1 MADGEGVSTLGRAS
15 AAGTALEAQRKNA
28 PIVTRHDD
36 GERAPLLAST
46 SGLPNAFTPARYSPD
61 AYSSTTNVYSS
72 GPRHP
77 SLLVARSA
85 SPDVR
90 TASPVSP
97 PKPFAGAEADLT
109 ARKRRSRDGGEGS
122 TRIKKQLT
130 PLKIRQKGLRKAPSL
145 AHLPPTP
152 MTAYFDAESH
162 EEEQQGETR
171 NHTAATPLA
180 SFAPLES
187 HYSQAP
193 ILATSPA
200 LSSESISADEMG
212 TDGSAGGL
220 SISSEADTP
229 GPITPATPA
238 WKPRELTLLQSKKGF
253 DLSAEPSHRPERERA
268 LVGLGVQT
276 PSLSSLSEDGRVS
289 RRTSRVLVKDIFPI
303 ASTSHAKTTSS
314 PGSNSS
320 SGPREL
326 KLASSG
332 GPPSSMRAKGNSS
345 LASSPIAGPSSIGVL
360 GQASKSPLPVLPPG
374 PAFSVGSRLTPS
386 ISSNASSRRSSTSMS
401 RLNGSSEWQ
410 TIDEGFQDVTI
421 VPDRVLDELTPINGS
436 RSGSPHSAPSPVSFA
451 GQLALGSKR
460 RGPPAPLILAH
471 SPASSYSHD
480 SGLGS
485 APTSNN
491 SPLPTPHSS
500 RFAEQVHDGLLG
512 IPHASSSV
520 KERGDIPPSPMS
532 PYGGQAFHT
541 PMQSPLLL
549 ARSESSKREKE
560 EQVGDD
566 ERSEVREMEE
576 IASSSREREWP
587 PTVKDD
593 VAKQMTAGLPTS
605 HHRSSSN
612 VATAT
617 QTASMPSSADDPAEE
632 RDADIRSRSVS
643 SDDAVLER
651 QAPSPLP
658 ALAFNTA
665 IFTSPPT
672 QSMASEQQS
681 IAPDTLPEVLPA
693 MPLRTTSKEKRASSS
708 RRQSQSPM
716 GPPPSV
722 PLPTPPMPSAA
733 ASATRSPSTKSVE
746 DTKRRLSSRSKG
758 NGASTGEAALAVH
771 SDQGSDGHRGSRKV
785 DKPLPF
791 LQKSKAS
798 LVPDVPSFGYTGPI
812 SSAEVA
818 DTSSPALGTGQYSPF
833 LNDEPQFTS
842 RWSSGS
848 ESEGDRPSRANSKK
862 VTKQRKSFSG
872 ASASS
877 SKKNSIQ
884 GSLPGASAPSKKGSF
899 FAGLGLRKKSVPSLS
914 HWMSSGQPTPT
925 TTASD
930 SPAPGKLDGLVEFP
944 FPSTTTSQ
952 RESLVS
958 SSRRGSSS
966 PMPPAGVNSASK
978 DADGRAGSRQ
988 SQSQSK
994 GAGGVAMAARLSQGS
1009 GKKLTARRSDASI
1022 RTTASMQ
1029 GAVNSATARLS
1040 AASISPAAQSPVLE
1054 RRPAAPWEEGADAHG
1069 LGIQMPLQEESSV
1082 DVTLRETYE
1091 ALRQSMR
1098 TAKSSESLKKQA
1110 RASHRNSQESA
1121 HPTPVAPRE
1130 KGDEVGIIQRR
1141 SGQFKARKR
1150 SLTLEGLSR
1159 RSSEA
1164 QPKGSRPPSA
1174 VISPSRAFASPT
1186 ESNFSSIGSPDET
1199 PRIAYRALSGQQSVY
1214 SDNPKLTRK
1223 IERKGTVEDEES
1235 LVALGNAFI
1244 STLGVS
1250 TPPASTPTLLTS
1262 QATSSQS
1269 RNVRVTRVSARPRY
1283 PSLTDVG
1290 RQWVEEHPSIAFSG
1304 AQGEALLYNAL
1315 SSNQT
1320 SGGRVIQ
1327 TTTFSDESDSSTDDY
1342 GSSDGAGKQGSGG
1355 AGLGGESGRG
1365 DDGSQD
1371 EDKRARGV
1379 KAGGEF
1385 EESSSSDSDDSY
1397 GESDRDAGLDKTS
1410 MDAPSSSSDDV
1421 PLGQRVQNPKELQR
1435 QLRRTQGKASKR
1447 PPLAAPAAAP
1457 AEVPS
1462 SKLFFVLDA
1471 GELSA
1476 RLLRIQK
1483 DREAVQDRAREMPP
1497 PTRSVSLSRTRS
1509 TTSRKPPTG
1518 SQARPKLPPIATRS
1532 ATMPLSE
1539 SNQSSDQVLSR
1550 AGPAALSPTGRLPQV
1565 PTSSGALSESTDGT
1579 TVTARDASGDVGYSV
1594 GHGEEYRS
1602 NVVAEFANT
1611 IRARSRSRSF
1621 AQPFSPP
1628 LDTNRPA
1635 MPVRP
1640 LAHQQT
1646 GRDFAVPAMPSE
1658 SHAPRSAGAKSSGNN
1673 VSIPSPHEPLGGR
1686 TVKSSSSVEDNE
1698 MSGRARANTSA
1709 GVGSPMV
1716 QHRIYLLSK
1725 QRQGIAEVGVN
1736 ARARDAVFSIMEREP
1751 MPADSRAGGWVL
1763 YDVCADLGIGECM
1776 GEATRVR
1783 RCD

>member
-1 MADGEGVSTLGRAS
+1 MADGEDVSTLRRAS
-15 AAGTALEAQRKNA
+15 ASGTALEAQRQNA
-28 PIVTRHDD
+28 PIVTRHND

-61 AYSSTTNVYSS
+61 AYSSTPNVYSS

-90 TASPVSP
+90 TASLVSP
-97 PKPFAGAEADLT
+97 PQRFAGAEADLT

-130 PLKIRQKGLRKAPSL
+130 PLKIRQKGLRKPPSL

-171 NHTAATPLA
+171 THTATTPLA

-314 PGSNSS
+314 PVSNSS

-332 GPPSSMRAKGNSS
+332 GPPSSMRVKGNSS
-345 LASSPIAGPSSIGVL
+345 LASSPIAGPSSMGGVL
-360 GQASKSPLPVLPPG
+360 GQTSKSPLPVLPPG

-386 ISSNASSRRSSTSMS
+386 ISSNTSSRRSSTSMS

-436 RSGSPHSAPSPVSFA
+436 RAGSPHSAPSPVSFA

-471 SPASSYSHD
+471 SPASSSHD

-512 IPHASSSV
+512 IPHASSSAR
-520 KERGDIPPSPMS
+520 ERGDIPPSPMS

-560 EQVGDD
+560 EQVGDA
-566 ERSEVREMEE
+566 ERSELREMDES
-576 IASSSREREWP
+576 ASSSREREGP
-587 PTVKDD
+587 LTVKDD

-605 HHRSSSN
+605 QHRFSSN
-612 VATAT
+612 VATAK
-617 QTASMPSSADDPAEE
+617 QTASMPSSADGPAEE
-632 RDADIRSRSVS
+632 AEQRRAGSWSPSVS
-643 SDDAVLER
+643 SDDAGLER

-681 IAPDTLPEVLPA
+681 IAPDTLDEVLPA
-693 MPLRTTSKEKRASSS
+693 MPLRSTSKEKRASSS

-785 DKPLPF
+785 DKPLP
-791 LQKSKAS
+791 LTQKSKAS

-833 LNDEPQFTS
+833 LDDEPQFTS

-930 SPAPGKLDGLVEFP
+930 SPAPGKLDGLAEFP

-978 DADGRAGSRQ
+978 DADGRAGSRQSQ

-1040 AASISPAAQSPVLE
+1040 AASISPAAQSPVVE
-1054 RRPAAPWEEGADAHG
+1054 RRPAAPWEEGADVQG

-1098 TAKSSESLKKQA
+1098 TAQSSESLKKQA
-1110 RASHRNSQESA
+1110 RASHRNSQDSS

-1130 KGDEVGIIQRR
+1130 KGDEVGVIQRR

-1164 QPKGSRPPSA
+1164 QLKGSRPPSA
-1174 VISPSRAFASPT
+1174 VISPTRAFASPT

-1199 PRIAYRALSGQQSVY
+1199 PRIAYRALSGHQSVY

-1235 LVALGNAFI
+1235 LVALGNAFL

-1250 TPPASTPTLLTS
+1250 TPPASTPTPLTS

-1269 RNVRVTRVSARPRY
+1269 RNVRVTRASARPRY

-1315 SSNQT
+1315 SGNQT

-1342 GSSDGAGKQGSGG
+1342 GSSDGAGRQGPGG
-1355 AGLGGESGRG
+1355 AGFGGEPGRG

-1371 EDKRARGV
+1371 EDKRASEV

-1385 EESSSSDSDDSY
+1385 DESSSSDSDDNY

-1435 QLRRTQGKASKR
+1435 QLRRIQGKASKR
-1447 PPLAAPAAAP
+1447 PPLAPPAAAP

-1483 DREAVQDRAREMPP
+1483 DREAVQDKAREMPP
-1497 PTRSVSLSRTRS
+1497 SRSVSLSRTRS
-1509 TTSRKPPTG
+1509 TTSRKQPTG
-1518 SQARPKLPPIATRS
+1518 SQARPKLPSIATRS

-1539 SNQSSDQVLSR
+1539 KNQSSDQVLSR
-1550 AGPAALSPTGRLPQV
+1550 AGPEALPPTGRLPQV
-1565 PTSSGALSESTDGT
+1565 PLSSGALSESTDGT
-1579 TVTARDASGDVGYSV
+1579 TVTAREVLPTSDVGYSV

-1646 GRDFAVPAMPSE
+1646 GRDIAVPAMPSE
-1658 SHAPRSAGAKSSGNN
+1658 SHVPLSAGAKSSSNN

-1686 TVKSSSSVEDNE
+1686 TVKSSFSVEDNDVA
-1698 MSGRARANTSA
+1698 GRARANTNA

-1716 QHRIYLLSK
+1716 QHRVYLLSK

-1763 YDVCADLGIGECM
+1763 YDVCADLGIGE
-1776 GEATRVR
+1776 
-1783 RCD
+1783 